1 MQANEYARQPAA
13 SAASR
18 CHQQIEIS
26 ELKKHDQN
34 RPASAEKNKR
44 EPPIMADSL
53 RFSGGADGT

>member
-26 ELKKHDQN
+26 ELKKHDQ
-34 RPASAEKNKR
+34 
-44 EPPIMADSL
+44 
-53 RFSGGADGT
+53 DGRRMHKKTKGSRQ